1 MVDWYVL
8 FDTKTASSFL
18 RTRICGDRRFDPDQT
33 LAPESVSGDS
43 GLPLTWPDRI
53 VETARQRVA
62 NINQDQEE
70 GMMRRLKLCLVLATA
85 MVFGWVGAAMA
96 GETLDTVKAR
106 GFVKAG
112 VNGDV
117 YGFSMPDD
125 KGVWKGLDSDTARA
139 VAAAVFGDANK
150 VEFTAL
156 TAVQRLPA
164 LQSKEID
171 VLCRNTTQTL
181 TRETTNGLNF
191 CQVNYYDGQGFLI
204 SKKLGVKS
212 AKELDGATVCV
223 LPGTTTEM
231 NAADF
236 FRANGLTWKPVVIEQ
251 ASELNKA
258 FFAGRC
264 DVLTSDASQLAAHRS
279 VAPNPAEYV
288 LLPEIISKEP
298 LAPVVRHGDDQ
309 WFDIVNWVTMSLIEA
324 EELGI
329 TSANVDEMLKSE
341 NPQIKRFLGV
351 TEGLGKALGLDDK
364 CFYNV
369 IKQVGNYGEIFE
381 RNVGPKTKLG
391 LERGLNALWT
401 DGGLMYASPFR

>member
-1 MVDWYVL
+1 M
-8 FDTKTASSFL
+8 SFGAGP
-18 RTRICGDRRFDPDQT
+18 CPS
-33 LAPESVSGDS
+33 LAF
-43 GLPLTWPDRI
+43 
-53 VETARQRVA
+53 A
-62 NINQDQEE
+62 
-70 GMMRRLKLCLVLATA
+70 LATVPFA
-85 MVFGWVGAAMA
+85 MGSGGEKNGTMGIKDSDSRSKSALYTGCGFDGGLLSRNVNHKEVQVMKALRVGLAVVVVLLFAQAAAA
-96 GETLDTVKAR
+96 GTLDEVKAR
-106 GFVKAG
+106 GHVIAG
-112 VNGDV
+112 VNGGV
-117 YGFSMPDD
+117 YGFSAPDE
-125 KGVWKGLDSDTARA
+125 KGVWKGLDVDTARA
-139 VAAAVFGDANK
+139 IAAAVLGDAGK
-150 VEFTAL
+150 VKFVAL

-191 CQVNYYDGQGFLI
+191 VAVNYYDGQGFLVPT
-204 SKKLGVKS
+204 KLGVKS
-212 AKELDGATVCV
+212 AMELNGATVCV

-236 FRANGLTWKPVVIEQ
+236 FRKNGLEWKPVVIEQ
-251 ASELNKA
+251 TAELNKA

-309 WFDIVNWVTMSLIEA
+309 WFDIVNWSVMALIEA

-329 TSANVDEMLKSE
+329 TSKNVDEMLKSKD
-341 NPQIKRFLGV
+341 PKVQRFLGV
-351 TEGLGKALGLDDK
+351 TPGMGKALGLDENWA
-364 CFYNV
+364 YNIV
-369 IKQVGNYGEIFE
+369 KLVGNYGEIYE
-381 RNVGPKTKLG
+381 ANVGVNTKLG
-391 LERGLNALWT
+391 LARGLNALWT